1 MGFDT
6 KIEKIVFTQGKE
18 FTVSNVPIVPTSSCH
33 SSDFYGD
40 FLVFAK
46 IVLTLEYPDLIEV
59 MKEKLVNLSILCC
72 KRMLEQV
79 CYLHLKNIS

>member
-18 FTVSNVPIVPTSSCH
+18 FSVSNIPIVPTSSCH

-40 FLVFAK
+40 FLIFAK
-46 IVLTLEYPDLIEV
+46 IVLAKVYPNLIEV
-59 MKEKLVNLSILCC
+59 MKQTCQILHEKENVIFAR
-72 KRMLEQV
+72 K
-79 CYLHLKNIS
+79 KNIS